1 MDQKLKK
8 LEYVWYAS
16 YGSNLNRDRFLCYI
30 KGGKPEGSSK
40 VEVGCKD
47 KSLPLKEATYK
58 MNLPLYFAKS
68 SVRWQKQGVAFIGL
82 KKDGKYLTYSRKYLI
97 TVDQFLDVVK
107 QENNQAELDI
117 DLAEL
122 IKNGVMTYR
131 DSWYGTLL
139 YLGDVDGYPIVT
151 FTADWDLDVPFRKPS
166 EEYLTMIIKGLRLTL
181 ELEKDVIVDYIS
193 SKPGVINHYKRD
205 AIEKLIN

>member
-47 KSLPLKEATYK
+47 KSLPLKEATY
-58 MNLPLYFAKS
+58 MMHLPLYFAKN

-82 KKDGKYLTYSRKYLI
+82 KRDEKYHTYSRKYLI

-107 QENNQAELDI
+107 QENNQADLDI

-151 FTADWDLDVPFRKPS
+151 FTADWDLDVPLNKPS
-166 EEYLTMIIKGLRLTL
+166 EEYLSMIIKGLRRTL

-193 SKPGVINHYKRD
+193 SKPGVIGHYNKD